1 MVTEVIDFLNELK
14 EDQDTSKRFK
24 EKTDAVIEI
33 LQDDSEMSVEK
44 ALLAL
49 EELNSLD
56 LSSYL
61 RTQVWDAISL
71 LESTKPS

>member
-71 LESTKPS
+71 LESTKSS